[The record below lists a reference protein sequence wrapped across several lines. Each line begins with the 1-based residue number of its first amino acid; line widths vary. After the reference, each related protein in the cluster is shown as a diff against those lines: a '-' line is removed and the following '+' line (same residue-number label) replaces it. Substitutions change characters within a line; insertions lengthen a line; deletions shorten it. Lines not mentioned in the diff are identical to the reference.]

1 MTSTDSEEHMEKAY
15 MVSIILFIVAS
26 EAIAQTCIKKC
37 KITQQWRF
45 YLLAVF
51 FYSLV
56 CLGLYTMY
64 GYKAMGSVNLIWSC
78 LSILSI
84 LTVGV
89 LFFHEEVNRYDMAGI
104 VFIFIGLSLVFVK
117 GH

>member
-1 MTSTDSEEHMEKAY
+1 MATPEERHMEQVY
-15 MVSIILFIVAS
+15 MTFIILFIVAS
-26 EAIAQTCIKKC
+26 EALAQTCIKKC
-37 KITQQWRF
+37 KVTQKWHF
-45 YLLAVF
+45 YLLAIF

-56 CLGLYTMY
+56 CLGLYTVY
-64 GYKAMGSVNLIWSC
+64 GYKTMGIVNLIWSC

-89 LFFHEEVNRYDMAGI
+89 VFFHEEVNKYDIIGI
-104 VFIFIGLSLVFVK
+104 TLIFVGLGLVFVK

>member
-1 MTSTDSEEHMEKAY
+1 MESTEERHMETAY
-15 MVSIILFIVAS
+15 MVMVLLFIVTS
-26 EAIAQTCIKKC
+26 EALAQTCIKKC
-37 KITQQWRF
+37 KVTQKWHF

-64 GYKAMGSVNLIWSC
+64 GYKTMGIVNLIWSC

-89 LFFHEEVNRYDMAGI
+89 VFFHEEINRYDLVGI
-104 VFIFIGLSLVFVK
+104 ILIFSGLALVFIK

>member
-1 MTSTDSEEHMEKAY
+1 MTPAPEKHVETTW
-15 MVSIILFIVAS
+15 MVTILLFIVAS
-26 EAIAQTCIKKC
+26 EALAQTCIKKC
-37 KITQQWRF
+37 KVTQKWHF
-45 YLLAVF
+45 FLLAVL

-56 CLGLYTMY
+56 CVGLYTMY
-64 GYKAMGSVNLIWSC
+64 GYKTMGIVNLIWSC

-89 LFFHEEVNRYDMAGI
+89 VFFHEEINRYDIAGI
-104 VFIFIGLSLVFVK
+104 ILVFLGLGLVFVK

>member
-1 MTSTDSEEHMEKAY
+1 MSTNEEKHVETTY
-15 MVSIILFIVAS
+15 VVTVLLFIVAS
-26 EAIAQTCIKKC
+26 EALAQTCIKKC
-37 KITQQWRF
+37 KVTQKWHF

-56 CLGLYTMY
+56 CIGLYTMY
-64 GYKAMGSVNLIWSC
+64 GYKTMGIVNLIWSC

-89 LFFHEEVNRYDMAGI
+89 VFFHEEVNRYDIIGI
-104 VFIFIGLSLVFVK
+104 SLIFSGLALVFIK